1 MDICRDD
8 GDREFSPSLVAG
20 TLRRACYGLGWHSPH
35 RLRGPRAVTLSQHQ
49 AIRLA
54 LLQKL
59 ARALMF
65 DEEY

>member
-1 MDICRDD
+1 MAT
-8 GDREFSPSLVAG
+8 PSLVDRNTAPSVLFCRAAFG
-20 TLRRACYGLGWHSPH
+20 PRSDSPHHLSARRGVTLRSIKGFGLP
-35 RLRGPRAVTLSQHQ
+35 
-49 AIRLA
+49 

>member
-1 MDICRDD
+1 LDLGSD
-8 GDREFSPSLVAG
+8 SPHHLSARRGV
-20 TLRRACYGLGWHSPH
+20 TLRSIKGFGLP
-35 RLRGPRAVTLSQHQ
+35 
-49 AIRLA
+49 

>member
-35 RLRGPRAVTLSQHQ
+35 RLRGLRAVTLRS
-49 AIRLA
+49 IKGFGLP